1 MKAAESSLH
10 PDLVLADSQYES
22 EASSYLQGRLRLFF
36 GVILVL
42 AVSLFVVELLVSLLA
57 QGSEYQMRAGQ
68 VVHLGAILVACGCFL
83 LLRRRRYSSKT
94 LLAFDILGLYV
105 SIGTGLAIYALHYER
120 GMVSIPAIL
129 VLFVVG
135 RAVVVPCTGL
145 GTFLVSLVAPVGV
158 LVIELAYGTYY
169 VKPYVRVDPGYYVP
183 TLIWNQ
189 VVLLAGCGIAAFAS
203 RVNYGLRLQVRKAR
217 QLGQYRLEEPIGR
230 GSMGEVYRATHALLR
245 RPTAIKLLH
254 PEITGAETLARFER
268 EVRETSRLSH
278 PNTIR
283 IYDFGHTPEG
293 VFYYAME
300 LLDGLDLREIVE
312 KTGVLPASRTI
323 HILAQACAALREAH
337 GIGLVHRDVKAGN
350 LMLCRRAGEHDVV
363 KVVDFGL
370 VKDLRDTD
378 SGLTQM
384 GTICGTPETLA
395 PEVITGGEMTP
406 AADIYALGC
415 VGYYLLTGVHTFD
428 AKTALDFLNRHMNEA
443 PVPLRQRVASVPE
456 DLEAVV
462 LRCLEKTPQA
472 RFKSVGAL
480 RGALLRCHDARLWTQ
495 KRAADWWAG
504 FRGSVASP

>member
-1 MKAAESSLH
+1 
-10 PDLVLADSQYES
+10 VLADSQYES

-42 AVSLFVVELLVSLLA
+42 ATSLFVMSEVISLMSAAAYRMHL
-57 QGSEYQMRAGQ
+57 GQ
-68 VVHLGAILVACGCFL
+68 AIHFGAILVACACFL
-83 LLRRRRYSSKT
+83 MLRRRRYAART
-94 LLAFDILGLYV
+94 LLVFDAVGLYL
-105 SIGTGLAIYALHYER
+105 SIGTCLAIYAIHYER

-135 RAVVVPCTGL
+135 RAVVVPCNGRTTL
-145 GTFLVSLVAPVGV
+145 LLSLVAPLGV
-158 LVIELAYGTYY
+158 LGVELAYGTYY
-169 VKPYVRVDPGYYVP
+169 VKPGVRVDADFFFP
-183 TLIWNQ
+183 TVIWNQ
-189 VVLLAGCGIAAFAS
+189 VVLLAGCGIAAFTS

-217 QLGQYRLEEPIGR
+217 QLGQYRLEESIGR

-245 RPTAIKLLH
+245 RPTAVKLLH
-254 PEITGAETLARFER
+254 PEITGEETLARFER
-268 EVRETSRLSH
+268 EVRETSRLTH

-283 IYDFGHTPEG
+283 IYDYGHTPDG

-300 LLDGLDLREIVE
+300 LLDGFDLRVIVE
-312 KTGVLPASRTI
+312 KTGPFPPARTI

-350 LMLCRRAGEHDVV
+350 LMICRRAGEHDVV

-395 PEVITGGEMTP
+395 PEVITGSGNTP
-406 AADIYALGC
+406 SADIYALGC
-415 VGYYLLTGVHTFD
+415 VGYYLLTGHQAFD
-428 AKTALDFLNRHMNEA
+428 AKSALDFLNRHMNE
-443 PVPLRQRVASVPE
+443 PPIPLRKRDPSIPE
-456 DLEAVV
+456 DLEAVI
-462 LRCLEKTPQA
+462 LRCLEKNPRE
-472 RFKSVGAL
+472 RFPSAAAL

-495 KRAADWWAG
+495 KRAADWWAE
-504 FRGSVASP
+504 FEGSDAQP